1 MKGRRD
7 GGGVAGGDGRDG
19 ESERG
24 REREKKRL
32 SVLVSVIA
40 LAAAAAAAAGPPQIF
55 CSGARLPR
63 ERDCWGREM
72 LSVIVEVI
80 RYQAKPTDQ
89 AGKSSQSSVE

>member
-1 MKGRRD
+1 MET
-7 GGGVAGGDGRDG
+7 A
-19 ESERG
+19 EMERAREG
-24 REREKKRL
+24 EREKKRL

>member
-1 MKGRRD
+1 M
-7 GGGVAGGDGRDG
+7 
-19 ESERG
+19 ERAREG
-24 REREKKRL
+24 EREKKKRL

-40 LAAAAAAAAGPPQIF
+40 LAAAAAAAAAGPPQIF

>member
-24 REREKKRL
+24 RERKKRL

-40 LAAAAAAAAGPPQIF
+40 LAAAAAATAGPPQIF

>member
-1 MKGRRD
+1 MET
-7 GGGVAGGDGRDG
+7 A
-19 ESERG
+19 EMERSREG
-24 REREKKRL
+24 EREKKKRL

-40 LAAAAAAAAGPPQIF
+40 LAAAAAAAAAAGPPQIF